1 MTREV
6 LAPGLEIP
14 RLLTREVA
22 WLPVRHHSPACARVV
37 RRVLRDARPDSLL
50 IEGPRDATPL
60 LPLLVH
66 PGTRPPVALYA
77 AVPGTRGLRR
87 AAYYPLCDYSP
98 EWVALRTAQELGI
111 PARFIDLRFEE
122 QLDAEESGAVSL
134 LGERHLQHSQFLR
147 LACQGAGARDPDD
160 LWDHLFESDPD
171 PDPEPFL
178 RGVLTWCA
186 LARQGCPPDERDLAR
201 EAAMAWEIARER
213 DAGRRIAVLTGGFH
227 TVALPDTKPKRPR
240 DRRPQEGTILCLM
253 RYSFPQLDRLNGYWS
268 GMPSPEFY
276 QAVWEGRD
284 PAATLVVLG
293 RALRDSGIS
302 VADEGEA
309 VLQVRGLAALRGH
322 AIPTREDLLD
332 GVRSCF
338 VKGSLPVEGVAV
350 LTRAYSLLAGDRRGE
365 VPAEAGLPPLLE
377 DFRLSARRLGL
388 DPDSLERREVTLD
401 LYRSQRDRA
410 RSRFLHQLRRL
421 DVPFGRVLRG
431 PDFVGGRDTERV
443 QEVWESA
450 WTPGCESGLLEAA
463 EWGATVE
470 EASAARL
477 RDQARRAVGEA
488 GEACRLLLAACV
500 AGHHARLPELMEG
513 ASEAVA
519 ADARFEA
526 QAQALH
532 TLSLLHCGREPLEA
546 HDLPGVRELA
556 EACYRR
562 ACYLMPALAAA
573 GEREEEAAL
582 AALLAVP
589 EAMRLFGE
597 EAWHREVRRS
607 ALLALRTGNP
617 VMAGAA
623 TGLLYGEGALAA
635 DEVVRDA
642 AGWTA
647 QRGAGFLR
655 GLLAASRSVLWSIP
669 EFVPRLTEAFAG
681 WSGEEFRRHLPGLRL
696 AFTSLAPAETDR
708 VAGLAAR
715 ATGAEDL
722 GLVSRVP
729 VSELELPR
737 ALELEEAIRA
747 SLLRDDLGD
756 WLA

>member
-14 RLLTREVA
+14 RRLLTPGVA
-22 WLPVRHHSPACARVV
+22 WLPVRHHSPACARAV
-37 RRVLRDARPDSLL
+37 RNALLQTRPDVVL
-50 IEGPRDATPL
+50 IEGPRDADPL

-77 AVPGTRGLRR
+77 AVPGRR

-98 EWVALRTAQELGI
+98 ELVALRTAHELGI
-111 PARFIDLRFEE
+111 PARFIDLPFDE
-122 QLDAEESGAVSL
+122 QVEPDLGKAVSL
-134 LGERHLQHSQFLR
+134 LDERHLQHSRLLQ
-147 LACQGAGARDPDD
+147 LACRRAGARDPDD
-160 LWDHLFESDPD
+160 LWDHLYESDPD

-178 RGVLTWCA
+178 RGVLTYCA

-201 EAAMAWEIARER
+201 EAAMAAEIQRE
-213 DAGRRIAVLTGGFH
+213 APRRVAVLTGGYH
-227 TVALPDTKPKRPR
+227 TVALPETKPKRPR
-240 DRRPQEGTILCLM
+240 DRRPPEGTLLCLM
-253 RYSFPQLDRLNGYWS
+253 RYSFPQLDRLNGYGS

-276 QAVWEGRD
+276 QGVWEGRD
-284 PAATLVVLG
+284 PAATLVLLG
-293 RALRDSGIS
+293 RALREGGIS

-309 VLQVRGLAALRGH
+309 VLQMRGLAALRGH
-322 AIPTREDLLD
+322 ALPTREDLLD
-332 GVRSCF
+332 AVRSCY

-350 LTRAYSLLAGDRRGE
+350 LARARVLLTGDRRGE
-365 VPAEAGLPPLLE
+365 VPPEAGLPPLVE
-377 DFRLSARRLGL
+377 DFRLAAARLGL
-388 DPDSLERREVTLD
+388 DEDRTVTLD
-401 LYRSQRDRA
+401 LYRSTRDRE

-421 DVPFGRVLRG
+421 DVPFARVQRG

-443 QEVWESA
+443 QEVWECA
-450 WTPGCESGLLEAA
+450 WTPSCEAGLLEAS

-477 RDQARRAVGEA
+477 LDQAREA
-488 GEACRLLLAACV
+488 SGDAGAACRLLLEACV

-513 ASEAVA
+513 ASRAVA
-519 ADARFEA
+519 GDARFDA
-526 QAQALH
+526 QARALH

-556 EACYRR
+556 EAAYRR
-562 ACYLMPALAAA
+562 ACYLMPALAATA
-573 GEREEEAAL
+573 EREEEAAL
-582 AALLAVP
+582 AALLSVP

-597 EAWHREVRRS
+597 EPWHRQARRS
-607 ALLALRTGNP
+607 ALLALREGSP

-623 TGLLYGEGALAA
+623 TGLLYGEGALEA

-642 AGWTA
+642 AGWTV

-669 EFVPRLTEAFAG
+669 ELVPRLTEAFAS

-696 AFTSLAPAETDR
+696 AFTALAPAETDR
-708 VAGLAAR
+708 VATLAAR

-722 GLVSRVP
+722 GLVARVP
-729 VSELELPR
+729 VAESELPL
-737 ALELEEAIRA
+737 ALELDEALRA